1 MNKQNNLTNL
11 VLTALM
17 MCLVMVGT
25 MFIRIPTPLTQGY
38 VHPGDSMI
46 FLAVL
51 ILGKKNGSMAA
62 GIGSALA
69 DILGGYAYFAPWTL
83 IVKFL
88 MAFVMGFFIEKVHG
102 RNNEKEF
109 RLTVVDAI
117 GMALGGA
124 VMAFG
129 YFVVETVMYGN
140 AVTAAMEIPANVGQF
155 VTGMVIA
162 CVLAA
167 ALYKTPA
174 RKYFAVK

>member
-1 MNKQNNLTNL
+1 MNRQNNLNSL

-25 MFIRIPTPLTQGY
+25 MFIKIPTPLTQGY

-51 ILGKKNGSMAA
+51 ILGKKNGSIAA

-69 DILGGYAYFAPWTL
+69 DLLSGYGYFAPWTL

-88 MAFVMGFFIEKVHG
+88 MAFVMGIFLEKMHG
-102 RNNEKEF
+102 KKEEQEF
-109 RLTVVDAI
+109 KLTIVDII
-117 GMALGGA
+117 GMALGGI

-129 YFVVETVMYGN
+129 YFVVEAIMYGSV
-140 AVTAAMEIPANVGQF
+140 VTAGLEIPANVGQF
-155 VTGMVIA
+155 VAGMIIA
-162 CVLAA
+162 SLLAT

-174 RKYFAVK
+174 RKYFMVK

>member
-1 MNKQNNLTNL
+1 MNRQNNLTNMI
-11 VLTALM
+11 LTALM

-38 VHPGDSMI
+38 VHLGDSMI

-69 DILGGYAYFAPWTL
+69 DILGGYAFFAPWTL
-83 IVKFL
+83 IVKFM
-88 MAFVMGFFIEKVHG
+88 MAFVMGLFIEKIHG
-102 RNNEKEF
+102 RKNEHEF
-109 RLTVVDAI
+109 KLTVIDVI

-129 YFVVETVMYGN
+129 YFVVEAVMYGN
-140 AVTAAMEIPANVGQF
+140 AAVAAMEVPVNIGQF
-155 VTGMVIA
+155 IVGMIIA
-162 CVLAA
+162 CLLTA